1 MGSWW
6 PLIAGF
12 LGEDMIFEEGNGVFR
27 PEYGFDSRY
36 LCLFGGAGLDCG
48 L

>member
-12 LGEDMIFEEGNGVFR
+12 LGEDMIIEEGNGVCIFR
-27 PEYGFDSRY
+27 IWI
-36 LCLFGGAGLDCG
+36 
-48 L
+48 